1 MGFANQELVRLVRVF
16 FAFGDRQDKKFSDIG
31 QDYGEEGV
39 LKFLRLFDEKHCKY
53 YLARVS

>member
-39 LKFLRLFDEKHCKY
+39 LKRITDCGTDGNG
-53 YLARVS
+53 V

>member
-1 MGFANQELVRLVRVF
+1 MGEGAHAGSVSGVALCIL
-16 FAFGDRQDKKFSDIG
+16 SDIG

>member
-31 QDYGEEGV
+31 QDYGEEGI
-39 LKFLRLFDEKHCKY
+39 
-53 YLARVS
+53 LA